1 MRYPGE
7 HDELVPRCNGRD
19 QGRAA
24 EVKDR
29 AQHAAAEPMCPSRAT
44 YRPRCEVLGCSPIR
58 VCAALQQA
66 GADEPRRP
74 GPFDCH

>member
-7 HDELVPRCNGRD
+7 HDEVVPRCNGRD

-24 EVKDR
+24 EAKDR

-44 YRPRCEVLGCSPIR
+44 YRPRF
-58 VCAALQQA
+58 AALLANASVRGAAAGA